1 MVSVPIELPGAM
13 VPSTRVLPNVPI
25 PFSRPLLPTVVV
37 PPVCM
42 PLKDTTPPLTVRFPS
57 FRTPLAL
64 TVLTP
69 PVVVSAVET
78 RLPLSRNRPPC
89 TSTAEVR
96 VLLPFNSS
104 VPSRSTAPLKLLS
117 PLRRSQPMPDLV
129 SVPGPPMSLVQS
141 SQASPSHTFRPP
153 ALWFITTLVSTRS
166 EP

>member
-1 MVSVPIELPGAM
+1 M

-42 PLKDTTPPLTVRFPS
+42 PLKDTTPPLTVRLPS
-57 FRTPLAL
+57 FSTPPAL

-69 PVVVSAVET
+69 PVVMSAVAT
-78 RLPLSRNRPPC
+78 RLPLSRNCPAC

-96 VLLPFNSS
+96 VLVPFSSS
-104 VPSRSTAPLKLLS
+104 VPSRSNVPLKLLL
-117 PLRRSQPMPDLV
+117 PLRRSQPIPDLV
-129 SVPGPPMSLVQS
+129 SLPGPPMSLVQS
-141 SQASPSHTFRPP
+141 SQASPSHPFRPP
-153 ALWFITTLVSTRS
+153 AFWFITTLVSTRS